1 MNTGLFR
8 HDSQILMFTDSTV
21 NWQVNGCHDD
31 DDDDDEMTENLMM
44 SSKDFIWVQ

>member
-8 HDSQILMFTDSTV
+8 HDAQILMFTDSTV
-21 NWQVNGCHDD
+21 NWQENGCHD